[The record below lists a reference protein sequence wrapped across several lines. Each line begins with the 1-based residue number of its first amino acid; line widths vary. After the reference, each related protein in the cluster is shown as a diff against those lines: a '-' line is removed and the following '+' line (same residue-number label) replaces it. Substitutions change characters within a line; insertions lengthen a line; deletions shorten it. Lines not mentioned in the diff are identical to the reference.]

1 MCENFHR
8 NLKNIINS
16 YHPKISYYVDKM
28 KEYTISEFNNS
39 IKDLVNINKNES
51 KFNNIYND
59 IYEFVRKI
67 YKKYKI
73 PFTFNFWKQL
83 EKSETIELYKINLQ
97 IINDIL
103 NFNGGI
109 DLSLE
114 DLDEDLRE
122 DDLNYI
128 SNKNINDE
136 IDMNQN
142 KNIKEDDN
150 LFENRDFSKNK
161 TLIKYNDNDFYDL
174 YNIDSKEKEE
184 EILNNIIERKR
195 QKKMINSKN
204 K

>member
-1 MCENFHR
+1 
-8 NLKNIINS
+8 
-16 YHPKISYYVDKM
+16 M

-39 IKDLVNINKNES
+39 IKDLVNINKNEI
-51 KFNNIYND
+51 KFNNINND

-83 EKSETIELYKINLQ
+83 EKSETIELYKISLQ

-128 SNKNINDE
+128 SNKNNNDE

-195 QKKMINSKN
+195 QKKIINSKN

>member
-1 MCENFHR
+1 MIKYFESNWAHNKFLNFERINRSTNEDRTNNVCENFHR

-39 IKDLVNINKNES
+39 IKDLVNINKNEI

-83 EKSETIELYKINLQ
+83 EKSETIKLYKISLQ

-128 SNKNINDE
+128 SNKNNNDE

-161 TLIKYNDNDFYDL
+161 T
-174 YNIDSKEKEE
+174 
-184 EILNNIIERKR
+184 
-195 QKKMINSKN
+195 
-204 K
+204 

>member
-1 MCENFHR
+1 VCENFHR

-39 IKDLVNINKNES
+39 IKDLVNINKNEF

-83 EKSETIELYKINLQ
+83 EKSETIELYKISLQ

-128 SNKNINDE
+128 SNKNNNDE

-195 QKKMINSKN
+195 QKKIINSKN